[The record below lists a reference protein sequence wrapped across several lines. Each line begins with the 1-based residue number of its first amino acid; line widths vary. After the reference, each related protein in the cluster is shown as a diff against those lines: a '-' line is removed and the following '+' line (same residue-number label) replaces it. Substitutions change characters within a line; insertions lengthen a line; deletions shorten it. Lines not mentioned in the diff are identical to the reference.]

1 MIYKGSVLFIGI
13 NTLMAFTV
21 YFSIISI
28 WLLVSSGSLALPLSS
43 LTLIYD
49 IIIFLLIS
57 YVSISKGIKTI
68 TINNR
73 IISISKVFNRFTSV
87 NYGSDYTILQK
98 KWLWVKAYPI
108 LNGNNQK
115 VLRISNY
122 EIIKKQRSDFD
133 CAIDKLKSLN
143 IKSV

>member
-13 NTLMAFTV
+13 KTFMAFTV

-28 WLLVSSGSLALPLSS
+28 WLLVSTGSLVLPLSS
-43 LTLIYD
+43 LTLKYD

-73 IISISKVFNRFTSV
+73 IISISKVFNHFTSV

-98 KWLWVKAYPI
+98 KWLWVKAYTI

-115 VLRISNY
+115 Y
-122 EIIKKQRSDFD
+122 
-133 CAIDKLKSLN
+133 
-143 IKSV
+143 